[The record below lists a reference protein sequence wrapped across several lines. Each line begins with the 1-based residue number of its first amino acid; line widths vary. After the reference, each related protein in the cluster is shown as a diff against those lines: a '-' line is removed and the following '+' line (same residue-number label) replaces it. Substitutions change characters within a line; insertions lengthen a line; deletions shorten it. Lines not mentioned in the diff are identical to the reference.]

1 MHTIIRLLVFL
12 SVLVISSTAIAG
24 DVSKGKKVFNKC
36 KSCHSLT
43 KNRMGPALGGIFGQ
57 KVGTVKGY
65 RYSKA
70 MRNSTIVWD
79 EETLDKF
86 LKNPKKYIKG
96 TKMRYR
102 GIKKQTSRDNLIKYL
117 RRFLR
122 KMHKKSN
129 SLK

>member
-1 MHTIIRLLVFL
+1 MHTIIRLMFFL

-43 KNRMGPALGGIFGQ
+43 KTRIGPALGCIFGQ
-57 KVGTVKGY
+57 KAGTVEGY

-70 MRNSTIVWD
+70 MKDSTIIWD
-79 EETLDKF
+79 EKTLDKF

-96 TKMRYR
+96 TKMRFR
-102 GIKKQTSRDNLIKYL
+102 GIKKQSQRDDLITYL
-117 RRFLR
+117 
-122 KMHKKSN
+122 KKVQ
-129 SLK
+129 K

>member
-1 MHTIIRLLVFL
+1 MHAITRLLIFL
-12 SVLVISSTAIAG
+12 SVLVISSTVIAG

-43 KNRMGPALGGIFGQ
+43 KNRIGPALGGIFGQ
-57 KVGTVKGY
+57 KAGTVKGY

-96 TKMRYR
+96 TKMRFR
-102 GIKKQTSRDNLIKYL
+102 GIRKQTQRDDLIAYL
-117 RRFLR
+117 
-122 KMHKKSN
+122 KKSQ
-129 SLK
+129 K